1 MNCLDTYALVAIA
14 RGDNAFSRYIT
25 EDFMIPDTTLA
36 EFYWVL
42 LRDFDERTADE
53 WIDKLAAYSQLVEKS
68 VLLEAIRFRHLRKK
82 QDISFFDSVGYVF
95 ARRHN
100 CKFVTGD
107 KEFKGMP
114 NVDFVESTIK
124 RR

>member
-14 RGDNAFSRYIT
+14 RGDNAFSKYLT
-25 EDFMIPDTTLA
+25 DDFIIPDTTLA

-42 LRDFDERTADE
+42 LRDFDERTANE
-53 WIDKLAAYSQLVEKS
+53 WIDKLSAYSRQAEKP
-68 VLLEAIRFRHLRKK
+68 VLLEAIRFRHLHKK
-82 QDISFFDSVGYVF
+82 QDVSFFDSVGYVF
-95 ARRHN
+95 ARRNN

-107 KEFKGMP
+107 KEFKGMQG
-114 NVDFVESTIK
+114 VDFITSSIT